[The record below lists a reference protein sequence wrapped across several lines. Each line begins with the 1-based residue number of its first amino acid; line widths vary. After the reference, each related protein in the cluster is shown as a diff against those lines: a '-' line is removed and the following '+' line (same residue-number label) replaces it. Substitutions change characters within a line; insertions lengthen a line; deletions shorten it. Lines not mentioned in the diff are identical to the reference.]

1 MEYSDTVYLKAARKR
16 ERETKADDI
25 IMRDEA
31 ILAPRVGGMMLRQRN
46 AWLKKEVRG
55 KMRIEMEMGM
65 QIFGSGDWGSPEK
78 VVYPR
83 AHDTTSGKKEHHL
96 SDAQTTR
103 ITVSGSGKGC
113 RNKS

>member
-1 MEYSDTVYLKAARKR
+1 
-16 ERETKADDI
+16 
-25 IMRDEA
+25 
-31 ILAPRVGGMMLRQRN
+31 
-46 AWLKKEVRG
+46 
-55 KMRIEMEMGM
+55 MRIEMEMGM

-78 VVYPR
+78 WFSR
-83 AHDTTSGKKEHHL
+83 ALTTSGKKEHHL